1 MKKRRESNASESAAS
16 IDLARVLL
24 KSTQEHRDQLEA
36 KLQSRRQ
43 LWSAKDKSLLE
54 SYFQEDGPTW
64 SKEKLNSLSL
74 QLKRSRAQIYKWNW
88 DRKKKEQF
96 EEMALPAFVDHQ
108 KWEKATVTSPDH
120 CPSSKAHTRG
130 RKSRLPTLNACKRM
144 QHNNSKLWL
153 S

>member
-108 KWEKATVTSPDH
+108 K
-120 CPSSKAHTRG
+120 
-130 RKSRLPTLNACKRM
+130 
-144 QHNNSKLWL
+144 
-153 S
+153 

>member
-1 MKKRRESNASESAAS
+1 MKKRREPNASESAAS
-16 IDLARVLL
+16 IDLARALL
-24 KSTQEHRDQLEA
+24 ESTQEHRDQLEA

-54 SYFQEDGPTW
+54 SYFQECGPTF

-96 EEMALPAFVDHQ
+96 EEMALPTFVDHQ
-108 KWEKATVTSPDH
+108 KWEKATVTSHDH
-120 CPSSKAHTRG
+120 
-130 RKSRLPTLNACKRM
+130 
-144 QHNNSKLWL
+144 
-153 S
+153 